1 MTGPPRGYESAR
13 GSDRWLSIGAVVL
26 VHVAFGWALLAG
38 LNVDVR
44 HPVELITRM
53 VEIDLPPPPPPPPP
67 PPVKRAR
74 ATKAAA
80 APATHDRLGG
90 STGPARKPRPTPV
103 APVVAKSPTP
113 TPGGTAG
120 HGTAI
125 GSGSGGGTGG
135 NGTGSGNGAGGTDL
149 EQIAGEIR
157 PSDYPKAALKAGVGG
172 RVEFR
177 FTVSASGR
185 VTSCAITRSSGNAE
199 LDATTCR
206 IIIQRFRYRP
216 STDAAG
222 RPRAD
227 EVEGDH
233 VWSVNRREEQD

>member
-13 GSDRWLSIGAVVL
+13 GFDRWLSIGAVAL
-26 VHVAFGWALLAG
+26 IHVALGWALLAG

-44 HPVELITRM
+44 HPVDLITRM

-67 PPVKRAR
+67 VEQARRA
-74 ATKAAA
+74 KAAA
-80 APATHDRLGG
+80 APAAHDRPGG
-90 STGPARKPRPTPV
+90 STGPAARPQPVPV
-103 APVVAKSPTP
+103 APIVAKSPTP
-113 TPGGTAG
+113 TPGGTTG

-135 NGTGSGNGAGGTDL
+135 TGTGSGDGDGGTDL
-149 EQIAGEIR
+149 EQVAGEIR
-157 PSDYPKAALKAGVGG
+157 PSDYPRAALKAGIGG

-177 FTVSASGR
+177 FTVAASGR
-185 VTSCAITRSSGNAE
+185 VSDCAVTRSSGNAE

-206 IIIQRFRYRP
+206 VIVQRFRYRP

-222 RPRAD
+222 RPHAD
-227 EVEGDH
+227 VIEGDH
-233 VWSVNRREEQD
+233 LWSVDRREESD

>member
-1 MTGPPRGYESAR
+1 M
-13 GSDRWLSIGAVVL
+13 LSILGVAL
-26 VHVAFGWALLAG
+26 IHVALGWALLAG

-44 HPVELITRM
+44 HSAELITRM

-74 ATKAAA
+74 TARAAA
-80 APATHDRLGG
+80 APAAHDRPGG
-90 STGPARKPRPTPV
+90 STGPERMPRPTPV

-113 TPGGTAG
+113 SPGGSSG

-135 NGTGSGNGAGGTDL
+135 RGTGNGDGDGGTDL

-157 PSDYPKAALKAGVGG
+157 PSDYPKAALKAGIGG

-177 FTVSASGR
+177 FTVAASGR
-185 VTSCAITRSSGNAE
+185 VSNCAITRSSGNAE

-206 IIIQRFRYRP
+206 VIIQRFRYRP

-233 VWSVNRREEQD
+233 LWSVDRREESD

>member
-1 MTGPPRGYESAR
+1 M
-13 GSDRWLSIGAVVL
+13 LSILGVAL
-26 VHVAFGWALLAG
+26 IHVALGWALLAG

-44 HPVELITRM
+44 HSAELITRM

-74 ATKAAA
+74 TARAAA
-80 APATHDRLGG
+80 APAAHDRPGG
-90 STGPARKPRPTPV
+90 STGPERMPRPTPV

-113 TPGGTAG
+113 SPGGSSG

-135 NGTGSGNGAGGTDL
+135 RGTGNGDGEGGTDL

-157 PSDYPKAALKAGVGG
+157 PSDYPKAALKAGIGG

-177 FTVSASGR
+177 FTVAASGR
-185 VTSCAITRSSGNAE
+185 VSNCAITRSSGNAE

-206 IIIQRFRYRP
+206 VIIQRFRYRP

-233 VWSVNRREEQD
+233 LWSVDRREESD